1 LEESEREFSHVEI
14 QYALDKKKALRSDV
28 TFSIFRGEYPWIH
41 KQVEKFSGAEE
52 LRDKQ
57 TILS

>member
-14 QYALDKKKALRSDV
+14 QYALVKKKALRSDV

-41 KQVEKFSGAEE
+41 KQIEKFSGAEE
-52 LRDKQ
+52 LKH
-57 TILS
+57 